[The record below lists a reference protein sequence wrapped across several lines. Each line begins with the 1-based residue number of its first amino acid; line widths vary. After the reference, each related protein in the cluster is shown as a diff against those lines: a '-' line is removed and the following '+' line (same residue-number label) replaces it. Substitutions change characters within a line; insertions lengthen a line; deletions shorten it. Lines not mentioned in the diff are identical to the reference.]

1 MEVERWQSGP
11 DPSISVVLATIPST
25 DHSDVVEK
33 LKNQSFSKDWEVLIV
48 VDNEPTDRRCEA
60 RNIGLREA
68 KADIVAHTDDDV
80 SPPEDW
86 LDNIYSVFEPD
97 VICVEGPVQGGMVYT
112 GTGLYRGCNMAVRR
126 DEALRVGGWDEKYAG
141 WRDDTEFGWR
151 LEERGEGQCNY
162 VESVVMN
169 HPPKPRTEPRID
181 QEIMLYEEFSDKY
194 RDRVPNGTKKELF
207 LFLIERRW
215 GKHILDI
222 LHKLNI
228 N

>member
-33 LKNQSFSKDWEVLIV
+33 LKNQSFPREWEIVVV

-86 LDNIYSVFEPD
+86 LDNIYSAFEAD
-97 VICVEGPVQGGMVYT
+97 IICVEGPVQGGMDYT

-126 DEALRVGGWDEKYAG
+126 EEALRVGGWDEEYAG

-151 LEERGEGQCNY
+151 LEEDGHGRCIY
-162 VESVVMN
+162 ADSVVMV
-169 HPPKPRTEPRID
+169 HPPAPRTDLRID
-181 QEIMLYEEFSDKY
+181 QEIELFHRYPDRY
-194 RDRVPNGTKKELF
+194 RDRLPDSTRKDVFLLLNRSVWGQHLLRALF
-207 LFLIERRW
+207 
-215 GKHILDI
+215 
-222 LHKLNI
+222 
-228 N
+228 